1 MNKAQRNILIII
13 SSILLL
19 LAFILHLSGVNGPL
33 EDSLLITATIIS
45 GYPTVK
51 KAVLATR
58 MKAFS
63 IELLVTIAVTGALII
78 GEYVESAAVTFL
90 FLFGAYLEAHTLEK
104 ARSSLKVLMKMSPQT
119 ATVIRA
125 GKHEIISAED
135 IQKGD
140 RVVIRSGEKVA
151 IDGTIVT
158 GEALINES
166 SVTGESIPVRKAKG
180 GEVFS
185 GTMLETGYLEVI
197 AEKVGEDT
205 TFARIIDLVEEAQE
219 SKAKTQQ
226 FLERFASFYTPG
238 ILVLSL
244 LVWIFTRDIHMS
256 LTFLVI
262 ACPGALVMSAPVSMV
277 AGIGNGARNGILIKG
292 GDTMEKLAKAS
303 GMVFDKT
310 GTLTQGKP
318 TVTAIRSYGINENEL
333 LSLAAEAELMS
344 EHHLGR
350 TIVEEAEARGLT
362 TTASSGRVEVLKG
375 QGIKA
380 IIHNTTLLVG
390 NLKLMLDA
398 QIPVRQEA
406 GNYAVQQE
414 KNGNTVIWVG
424 AYDQIR
430 GIISIADPV
439 RAEAKEALNELR
451 ANGIRHLVMLTG
463 DNRYNGEKVGRQLA
477 MSKVFAGL
485 LPEDKVSKIRAC
497 RQKGERLVMVGDG
510 VNDAPAIASA
520 DVGIAM
526 GIAGADVALETADI
540 VLMSDKLDKLAY
552 AYKLSK
558 ATVRNMKQN
567 MFFSV
572 GVVLFL
578 LLGVLTKNIFLAS
591 GMLIHE
597 LSVLAVI
604 LNAIRLV
611 YFPESPFQPG
621 RCIRN
626 FSAYAGTI
634 LPKGKWRKYEM
645 N

>member
-13 SSILLL
+13 SAILLL
-19 LAFILHLSGVNGPL
+19 LAFIQHLSGVNGLL

-51 KAVLATR
+51 KAVLTTR

-104 ARSSLKVLMKMSPQT
+104 ARSSLKALMKMSPQT

-135 IQKGD
+135 VQKGD

-151 IDGTIVT
+151 VDGPVVT

-166 SVTGESIPVRKAKG
+166 SVTGESIPVRKARG

-185 GTMLETGYLEVI
+185 GTMLETGYIEVI
-197 AEKVGEDT
+197 AEKVGDDT

-226 FLERFASFYTPG
+226 FIERFASFYTPG

-380 IIHNTTLLVG
+380 VVHHTTLLVG

-406 GNYAVQQE
+406 ENYAVQQE
-414 KNGNTVIWVG
+414 KNGNTVIWVS
-424 AYDQIR
+424 AYDQIL

-485 LPEDKVSKIRAC
+485 LPEDKVGKIRAC
-497 RQKGERLVMVGDG
+497 RQKGERLAMVGDG

-526 GIAGADVALETADI
+526 GIAGADVTLETADI
-540 VLMSDKLDKLAY
+540 VLMSDKLDKLSY

-611 YFPESPFQPG
+611 YFPESPFQPRRWMADFTIYKNSLLRKGG
-621 RCIRN
+621 R
-626 FSAYAGTI
+626 
-634 LPKGKWRKYEM
+634 
-645 N
+645 